1 MDKVQAQLAALRQVA
16 LLGVLPFLR
25 RGVWPGVGPCKHAR
39 QNLCARKMA
48 RARPGVNR
56 TRN

>member
-25 RGVWPGVGPCKHAR
+25 RGVWPGVGPCEHAR
-39 QNLCARKMA
+39 QTFA
-48 RARPGVNR
+48 RARWPGR
-56 TRN
+56 GRA